1 MALAHWIR
9 NASTHVFRAISDLE
23 AQRRW
28 CLTGTPIQN
37 GINDIFS
44 LTRFL
49 RFYPFDVRSNIRK
62 FVTGPLSKRDQQ
74 GLDNLRLMMKVFS
87 LRRVKTGLGIEPPE
101 ERKVMVSL
109 SEQERR
115 QYDEVK
121 AQLLSRLVEMSRSN
135 SSKTSHVVLEGIRY
149 LRQICCSGLTQAV
162 HEARIGNRPAVD
174 FSPCDDCGAMIDS
187 VAALHGA
194 FHGQCGHSFCDS
206 CYSTISDSV
215 STLTTARGCPICC
228 EVQDVPAD
236 GKMQEDGLIFDGNQ
250 CDYPDRP
257 LSSKLTTVMNSLA
270 ELDRTHPRS
279 LEFPEKRLVIS
290 LLTCVA
296 SLDSPVGSLVFSY
309 WKGTLNILES
319 ILNGRGMSYTRI
331 DGGSS
336 VEQRIKAIDRFQTDP
351 TVKIMLLT
359 LGTGSVGLVNHC
371 FQDKPVSS
379 SILIERSLNLTAASH
394 VHLIEP
400 HWNPMVEEQAAA
412 RVHRIGQNKPVTIW
426 RYIVQDSIEEV

>member
-1 MALAHWIR
+1 
-9 NASTHVFRAISDLE
+9 
-23 AQRRW
+23 
-28 CLTGTPIQN
+28 
-37 GINDIFS
+37 
-44 LTRFL
+44 
-49 RFYPFDVRSNIRK
+49 
-62 FVTGPLSKRDQQ
+62 
-74 GLDNLRLMMKVFS
+74 MMKVFS

-101 ERKVMVSL
+101 ERQVVVSL
-109 SEQERR
+109 SEYERR

-135 SSKTSHVVLEGIRY
+135 SSKTSHVVLEGIRC

-162 HEARIGNRPAVD
+162 HEAQIENQPALD
-174 FSPCDDCGAMIDS
+174 FSPCNDCGAMIDS
-187 VAALHGA
+187 VATLHGA

-215 STLTTARGCPICC
+215 STARCCPICC
-228 EVQDVPAD
+228 EVQGIPAD

-257 LSSKLTTVMNSLA
+257 LSSKLTTVLNSLA

-279 LEFPEKRLVIS
+279 LEFPEKRLVVS
-290 LLTCVA
+290 PSHCVA
-296 SLDSPVGSLVFSY
+296 SLGSPAGSLVFSY

-319 ILNGRGMSYTRI
+319 ILNARGMSYTRI

-359 LGTGSVGLVNHC
+359 LGTGSVGLVKHC
-371 FQDKPVSS
+371 FQDKLVRSS
-379 SILIERSLNLTAASH
+379 VLITRSLNLTAASH